1 MTALAADDVGVAS
14 IWLTPGIVAMELSE
28 LILTPYAAWSWG
40 LGRHRSN
47 NHVIPFF
54 QFPFENRAGLRICMV
69 CDSKRNF
76 DRFHRVVRM
85 ELPNNG
91 SFCFR
96 YARHVLGGARQRST
110 LRSGV
115 NTGALPRTSL
125 SLTFLDPIALIKGQ
139 NLLGRHRGL

>member
-1 MTALAADDVGVAS
+1 MTELAAEAVGVVS
-14 IWLTPGIVAMELSE
+14 IWLTPGIDTMEYSE

-54 QFPFENRAGLRICMV
+54 QFPFENCAGLRIRMV

-85 ELPNNG
+85 ELPNDG
-91 SFCFR
+91 SLCFR
-96 YARHVLGGARQRST
+96 CPRHVLGGACQRPT

-115 NTGALPRTSL
+115 NTGALPRTPL
-125 SLTFLDPIALIKGQ
+125 SLTFVDSIAPIKG
-139 NLLGRHRGL
+139 

>member
-1 MTALAADDVGVAS
+1 MTELAAEAVGVAS
-14 IWLTPGIVAMELSE
+14 IWLTSGIDTMELSE

-69 CDSKRNF
+69 GDSKRNF

-91 SFCFR
+91 SLCFR
-96 YARHVLGGARQRST
+96 RPRRILGGSARQRHA

-115 NTGALPRTSL
+115 NTGALPRTPL
-125 SLTFLDPIALIKGQ
+125 SLTFVDSIAPIKG
-139 NLLGRHRGL
+139 

>member
-1 MTALAADDVGVAS
+1 MTELAAEAVGVAS
-14 IWLTPGIVAMELSE
+14 IWLTSGIDTMELSE
-28 LILTPYAAWSWG
+28 LILAPYAAWSWG

-85 ELPNNG
+85 ELPNNR
-91 SFCFR
+91 SLCFR
-96 YARHVLGGARQRST
+96 CARHVLGSARQRPT
-110 LRSGV
+110 FLCSGIS
-115 NTGALPRTSL
+115 TGAS
-125 SLTFLDPIALIKGQ
+125 SLTFLDSVALIKGQ
-139 NLLGRHRGL
+139 NLLGRHRGLVP

>member
-1 MTALAADDVGVAS
+1 MTELAAEADGVAS
-14 IWLTPGIVAMELSE
+14 IWLTSGIDPMGLSE

-47 NHVIPFF
+47 NHVIPLF
-54 QFPFENRAGLRICMV
+54 QFPFENCAGFRICMV

-91 SFCFR
+91 SLCFR
-96 YARHVLGGARQRST
+96 RPRHVLGGARQRPT
-110 LRSGV
+110 LLRSGFT
-115 NTGALPRTSL
+115 TGALSTL
-125 SLTFLDPIALIKGQ
+125 LDAIAL
-139 NLLGRHRGL
+139 

>member
-1 MTALAADDVGVAS
+1 MTELAAEGVSVAS
-14 IWLTPGIVAMELSE
+14 IWLTSGIDTMELSE
-28 LILTPYAAWSWG
+28 LILTPYAAWSGG

-47 NHVIPFF
+47 DHVIPLF

-91 SFCFR
+91 SLCFR
-96 YARHVLGGARQRST
+96 RPRHVLGGARQRST
-110 LRSGV
+110 LLRSGV

-125 SLTFLDPIALIKGQ
+125 SLTFVDPISLIKGQ
-139 NLLGRHRGL
+139 DLLG